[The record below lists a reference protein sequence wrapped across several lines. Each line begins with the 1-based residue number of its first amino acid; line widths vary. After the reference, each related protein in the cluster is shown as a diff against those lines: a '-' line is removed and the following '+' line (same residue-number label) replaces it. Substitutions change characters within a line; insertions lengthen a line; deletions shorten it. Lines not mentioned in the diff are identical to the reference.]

1 LWLWQSDGNYLK
13 GYGIATATWFN
24 FTMPIAQKIVDT
36 NLADTLRKVRV
47 GRRVSQLDLSLQ
59 IGVSQRHV
67 SFVESGRAR
76 PSRELLAQW
85 LSELQVPFPEHNAI
99 MLQGGFAPI
108 YSQAL
113 LNDPMLAQAKQAI
126 EHLLASHSPFPCF
139 ALDAHWNVVNINNGG
154 VWLTKTLIPWLNL
167 TNSKA
172 NMLDLLCHPEGFT
185 KSMINLS
192 EVAPSLL
199 SIIRKDVASLPT
211 LEPKLRA
218 FEAILRSKLGDRYM
232 SNRTAPT
239 PMPLLTTRFATSFG
253 ELTFFSMFTTFGT
266 PQDITLTSLK
276 VEHVFAA
283 DVKTRAV
290 VTEQVR

>member
-1 LWLWQSDGNYLK
+1 
-13 GYGIATATWFN
+13 
-24 FTMPIAQKIVDT
+24 MMHIAQKKVDT

-76 PSRELLAQW
+76 PSRELLANW
-85 LSELQVPFPEHNAI
+85 LSELRVPFPEHNAI
-99 MLQGGFAPI
+99 MLQGGFAPV

-113 LNDPMLAQAKQAI
+113 LSDPALAQAKQAI
-126 EHLLASHSPFPCF
+126 EHLLASHAPLPCF

-154 VWLTKTLIPWLNL
+154 VWLTKTLIPWLDL
-167 TNSKA
+167 TTSTA

-185 KSMINLS
+185 KNMLNLS
-192 EVAPSLL
+192 EVAPLL
-199 SIIRKDVASLPT
+199 VNIIRKDVASLPT

-218 FEAILRSKLGDRYM
+218 FEGLLKSKLGDNYL
-232 SNRTAPT
+232 SSRTGLT
-239 PMPLLTTRFATSFG
+239 LGPLLNTRFATSHG

-276 VEHVFAA
+276 VEHVFPAN
-283 DVKTRAV
+283 DTTRAV
-290 VTEQVR
+290 VMKQVK